1 MPELPEV
8 EHARRWL
15 EHRTQG
21 RVLAS
26 LELLD
31 PAVVR
36 SHLSTRPT
44 HAVSDPTAAVAGLF
58 GQPIGAP
65 IRWGKRLGL
74 PIGAPGSPGGLLC
87 HLGMTGRWV
96 AEPTLHARLGLRL
109 DDGSGL
115 WLDDPRRFGC
125 VVVHPG
131 PLAPALREGLGP
143 DALIDA
149 PDGPA
154 LREALARRGPIKTA
168 LLDQAR
174 LAGVGNIQAV
184 ESLWAAQ
191 IHPSSRADRLDEHA
205 WSRLAAAL
213 HQSLLRTLEQ
223 SGDGEIVYVSRD
235 ASASPFRI
243 YGRDGSPCPRCEAP
257 LVRERLSGRAT
268 VRCPSCQPAPVAE

>member
-15 EHRTQG
+15 EHRVRG
-21 RVLAS
+21 RVLAAI
-26 LELLD
+26 ELLD

-36 SHLSTRPT
+36 SHLSTRPA
-44 HAVSDPTAAVAGLF
+44 HAVSDPSAAVTGLL
-58 GQPIGAP
+58 GRPIGAP

-74 PIGAPGSPGGLLC
+74 PIGATGSAGGLLC
-87 HLGMTGRWV
+87 HLGMSGRWI
-96 AEPTLHARLGLRL
+96 AEPTPHARLGLRL

-125 VVVHPG
+125 VVVHAG
-131 PLAPALREGLGP
+131 PLAPALRDGLGP

-149 PDGPA
+149 PDGRA
-154 LREALARRGPIKTA
+154 LRAVLRRRGPIKTA

-184 ESLWAAQ
+184 ESLWAAK
-191 IHPSSRADRLDEHA
+191 IHPSTRADQLDDDA

-213 HQSLLRTLEQ
+213 RQSLLRTLEQ
-223 SGDGEIVYVSRD
+223 SGNDEIVYVSRD

-243 YGRDGSPCPRCEAP
+243 YGREGTPCPRCEAT
-257 LVRERLSGRAT
+257 LVSERLSGRAT
-268 VRCPSCQPAPVAE
+268 VRCPSCQPALVMN